1 MVRPFMV
8 VIHGHSLQGI
18 NYPASP
24 SVRQLPSLLVYGSAV
39 SSELLQ
45 AAPGREVLPAVP
57 TLLLTHPQGFSSV
70 DVVSAQQR
78 PSRRRPRP
86 LKSHHNPAPTS
97 LPGLPKYGIL
107 AALRGGS
114 ARAGESEGKRISQS
128 KESPSA
134 SCFSRRPSPT
144 CRALSLLTSPYYQP
158 TRLVSHSRHTSFPT
172 TSPRPSMT
180 RVLCDRITI
189 DLCPSLTSAAR
200 PEAPAERAPPLPPR
214 TAAILPSLL

>member
-1 MVRPFMV
+1 M
-8 VIHGHSLQGI
+8 
-18 NYPASP
+18 
-24 SVRQLPSLLVYGSAV
+24 
-39 SSELLQ
+39 
-45 AAPGREVLPAVP
+45 
-57 TLLLTHPQGFSSV
+57 

-189 DLCPSLTSAAR
+189 DLCPSLISAAR
-200 PEAPAERAPPLPPR
+200 PEAPAERPPPLPPR
-214 TAAILPSLL
+214 TASDPFVILVKGGREPRNICGRIDLLELQRAAYLAQMSHELDAHCVTYRPNGSGAH